1 MKENIADYTRNSTEL
16 KNCLVARQRLRR
28 RHRHLL
34 QFMLL
39 SRESSFLLLFTS
51 LSTPP
56 PLLLSPWQQPSQID
70 GEEAKNTEKRE
81 EEEKNYLNFTCKKKK
96 LKTTFNWKWNDFSLL
111 LNISF
116 FFLLSRSHCWQRA
129 GSALGRASSSPVSVH
144 DRATNDAPHKPIK

>member
-16 KNCLVARQRLRR
+16 KNCLVARQRLWR

-39 SRESSFLLLFTS
+39 SSFLLLFTS

-81 EEEKNYLNFTCKKKK
+81 EEEKNYLNFTCKKKTENDFQ
-96 LKTTFNWKWNDFSLL
+96 LKVKRFFTIIKYFIFLSSLAFSLL
-111 LNISF
+111 AARGFSAWSREQ
-116 FFLLSRSHCWQRA
+116 LSSVCTRSRDQWC
-129 GSALGRASSSPVSVH
+129 SA
-144 DRATNDAPHKPIK
+144 